1 MIKQDITSLGKGVL
15 ERFALIFL
23 PVAVA
28 VTLIIWP
35 VLHSYEQGR
44 ISIIKARESGYLDV
58 STRMIRDE
66 FRNSMS
72 DLRTLSR
79 DPLLQR
85 YLDAGIDKYRK
96 EIEHLL
102 QIHAEGYRRYDQIRL
117 LDTKG
122 YEVIRINY
130 RQNRSAVVP
139 QEALQDKSSRYYFS
153 EAINL
158 DQGEIYVSPIDL
170 NVEKGQVEIPYKPT
184 IRLATPVFDSHG
196 KRLGVMV
203 LNYRGDILLRA
214 FHNDM
219 RKDPLHQAM
228 LLNRDGYW
236 ISSPNQE
243 QEWGFMLQRDDL
255 RFSTDFPAAW
265 QQIKADDSGELVTDK
280 GLLLFTTVYPLRAEP
295 LVNGGGLAN
304 GGASNEKLRNYHWKV
319 VILIPRDSLYATSF
333 IRQSPGI
340 ALLLIIYLLLALV
353 AYLTALY
360 TLHSKQ
366 RRAQEKSDAAEIED
380 LYNLAPCG
388 YHSLDRNG
396 LIVRMNQTEL
406 SWLGYNAEELIGK
419 KRYVDLLTTNSQEE
433 FRDRFP
439 QFLQQGYIHNVE
451 FEVIRKDGSLL
462 PIMISAT
469 AVRDD
474 ANNIIMSRTTV
485 FDMTERKKL
494 ELRLKQQATTDF
506 LTGLNNRRNFYYLA
520 EIELVRSQRSGK
532 PVSVLLIDIDH
543 FKQINDT
550 YGHEAGDKA
559 LQTFSSICREELREI
574 DILGR
579 IGGEEFAALLPE
591 TEGKTAID
599 VAYRLCMA
607 VATSPITI
615 SPEIEVDMTISIGIT
630 KHMKT
635 DRNIHE
641 MFKRADNALYTAKKG
656 GRNQVCYEDPS
667 AENDTCTP
675 L

>member
-1 MIKQDITSLGKGVL
+1 MIKQYITSLSNGVL
-15 ERFALIFL
+15 ARFVLFFL
-23 PVAVA
+23 PVVIV

-58 STRMIRDE
+58 SARMIRDE
-66 FRNSMS
+66 FRNSMN

-85 YLDAGIDKYRK
+85 YLDAGIEKYRK

-102 QIHAEGYRRYDQIRL
+102 QLHAEGYRRYDQISL

-130 RQNRSAVVP
+130 RQHRSTIVP
-139 QEALQDKSSRYYFS
+139 QGELQDKSSRYYFS

-158 DQGEIYVSPIDL
+158 DQGEIYASPIDL
-170 NVEKGQVEIPYKPT
+170 NVEKEQIEIPYKPT
-184 IRLATPVFDSHG
+184 VRLATPVFDSHG

-203 LNYRGDILLRA
+203 LNYRGDILLQA

-265 QQIKADDSGELVTDK
+265 QRIKTDDSGELETDK

-295 LVNGGGLAN
+295 GELAN
-304 GGASNEKLRNYHWKV
+304 GGASNEKLLDYHWKV

-333 IRQSPGI
+333 IRQSPGV

-406 SWLGYNAEELIGK
+406 SWLGYSAEELIGK

-451 FEVIRKDGSLL
+451 FEIIRKDGSLL

-469 AVRDD
+469 AVRDNH
-474 ANNIIMSRTTV
+474 NNIVMSRTTV

-494 ELRLKQQATTDF
+494 EQRLKQQATTDF
-506 LTGLNNRRNFYYLA
+506 LTDLNNRRNFYYLA
-520 EIELVRSQRSGK
+520 EIELVRSQRNGK
-532 PVSVLLIDIDH
+532 PVSMLLVDIDH

-550 YGHEAGDKA
+550 YGHEAGDRA
-559 LQTFSSICREELREI
+559 LQIFSSIFRKELREI

-591 TEGKTAID
+591 TDGKTAID
-599 VAYRLCMA
+599 VAYRLCKA
-607 VATSPITI
+607 IATSPITI
-615 SPEIEVDMTISIGIT
+615 SPEIEIDMTISIGIT
-630 KHMKT
+630 KHMKS

-641 MFKRADNALYTAKKG
+641 MLKRADNALYTAKKS
-656 GRNQVCYEDPS
+656 GRNQVCYEDPN
-667 AENDTCTP
+667 AESNTCTP